1 MSLIK
6 ENLENDEQIFQSE
19 KGALVLQQNLGAEVL
34 LCLFRLLRAME
45 THDNDNTI
53 FQSLTGDFNRALK
66 SWEASL
72 EKDEKRE
79 LYLKGQHFF
88 LDNIRIRAKPRFLKK
103 IRYLSNFLKKRG
115 IQGFALPKTSDNH
128 RELKFFKLLHGL
140 DRSSTQSECLQK
152 LREENLSDYD
162 VSSLLWSESKTADK
176 QTTLDLYREQLLK
189 HISPLCENFE
199 LACKDSS
206 PFIIDKILHEL
217 TGVDDSEF
225 FAHFSYIGSEENSQ
239 PMAHIAVDAC
249 FILFRWA
256 KSLGLPS
263 GVIIE
268 LASCALAYPLSLLNR
283 SADQSLGANDAARA
297 KLIFQNVEKIKP
309 RWKLSHLQTLSLYEF
324 AIPFGH
330 NGIYELNS
338 FKCYQHFFSRM
349 LRIVL
354 LYTQLI
360 SFDRRRKSVTP
371 HEAIKRML
379 CTNIGCDQSL
389 VKLFVQWLGIYPSGS
404 LVQLTSGEI
413 ARVCSTSSDLSET
426 VRPSV
431 CVLTDR
437 EGQALQNS
445 EIRNLNS
452 VNEKSATHE
461 TAIKGESKSD
471 NLLAQALNKK
481 ELADLLLFSWD

>member
-6 ENLENDEQIFQSE
+6 ENVESDEQLFQTE

-34 LCLFRLLRAME
+34 LCLFRLLRAMD
-45 THDNDNTI
+45 THESDNTI
-53 FQSLTGDFNRALK
+53 FQSLTADLNRSLK
-66 SWEASL
+66 SWQSGL
-72 EKDEKRE
+72 EKAESRE

-88 LDNIRIRAKPRFLKK
+88 LDDIRIRTKPRFLKK
-103 IRYLSNFLKKRG
+103 LRYLSNFLKKRG
-115 IQGFALPKTSDNH
+115 IHGFALPKASDNH
-128 RELKFFKLLHGL
+128 RELKFFKLLHDLG
-140 DRSSTQSECLQK
+140 RNPSQSECLQR
-152 LREENLSDYD
+152 LREENLSDYE
-162 VSSLLWSESKTADK
+162 VSSLLWSESKNTEK

-189 HISPLCENFE
+189 HIKPICENFE

-206 PFIIDKILHEL
+206 PFVVDKILHEL
-217 TGVDDSEF
+217 AGVDDSEF
-225 FAHFSYIGSEENSQ
+225 FAHFSHVGSEENSQ

-249 FILFRWA
+249 LILFRWA

-268 LASCALAYPLSLLNR
+268 LSSCALAYPLSLLNR

-297 KLIFQNVEKIKP
+297 KLIFQNVEKLKP

-324 AIPFGH
+324 AIPFGE

-338 FKCYQHFFSRM
+338 FQCYQHFFSRM

-360 SFDRRRKSVTP
+360 SFDRRRKPVTP
-371 HEAIKRML
+371 HEAIKKML
-379 CTNIGCDQSL
+379 CSNIGCDQSL

-404 LVQLTSGEI
+404 IVQLTSGEI

-437 EGQALQNS
+437 EGRALENS

-461 TAIKGESKSD
+461 TAIKGEGSPDSLGAKS
-471 NLLAQALNKK
+471 LNKK